1 VGGGAWGQRQHRD
14 DVARHPTRR
23 LDPNKRT
30 LAARER
36 DEAARAAWWT
46 ETLTLPV
53 DDLVFLDETGTN
65 TAMTQRYA
73 RAPRGIRANGRAPRN
88 HGPNTTLL
96 ACLTRSGMGPAM
108 LVEGA
113 TTTEVFDAYVAQ
125 VVVPWLRPGQIVILD
140 NLAAHAGAT
149 VRDRI
154 EAARCQVRFLPA
166 YSPDFSP
173 IEWAFSKLKTALRA
187 AMARTREALER
198 AIATGL
204 EQVTADD
211 AHGWFYGCGY
221 VPLRQP
227 L

>member
-1 VGGGAWGQRQHRD
+1 
-14 DVARHPTRR
+14 
-23 LDPNKRT
+23 
-30 LAARER
+30 
-36 DEAARAAWWT
+36 
-46 ETLTLPV
+46 
-53 DDLVFLDETGTN
+53 
-65 TAMTQRYA
+65 
-73 RAPRGIRANGRAPRN
+73 
-88 HGPNTTLL
+88 
-96 ACLTRSGMGPAM
+96 M

-113 TTTEVFDAYVAQ
+113 TTTEVFDAYVTQ
-125 VVVPWLRPGQIVILD
+125 VLIPWLRPGQIVILD
-140 NLAAHAGAT
+140 NLTAHTGST

-154 EAARCQVRFLPA
+154 EAAGGQVRFLPP

-187 AMARTREALER
+187 ALARTREALER

-204 EQVTADD
+204 DAITADD